1 MQNTMNGLYHLASQA
16 KNVHW
21 NVTGPSF
28 YGIHKVCDELDA
40 SARALGDRVAER
52 MRFKAEMPMIENDA
66 SLTTVPQ
73 STNPIF
79 LVETLLEVLDEI
91 YSVAQ
96 RDRKVADAPEIAMF
110 DDIQEELGKFTYFL
124 KSFEL

>member
-28 YGIHKVCDELDA
+28 YGIHKVCDELDE
-40 SARALGDRVAER
+40 SARALGDRVAEH
-52 MRFKAEMPMIENDA
+52 MRFMNHMPMIEHDA

-79 LVETLLEVLDEI
+79 LVT
-91 YSVAQ
+91 A
-96 RDRKVADAPEIAMF
+96 
-110 DDIQEELGKFTYFL
+110 
-124 KSFEL
+124 